1 MFKIFYKKNF
11 YLHQKNIKF
20 ILSFLNN
27 NANFV
32 KYQYFNYY
40 LMITIH
46 KNIIIIINNN
56 LNKYLVHEYSHFEN
70 GIFLLDF

>member
-11 YLHQKNIKF
+11 YIHQKNIKY

-27 NANFV
+27 YVNFI

-40 LMITIH
+40 LMININ
-46 KNIIIIINNN
+46 KKIIIIINNN
-56 LNKYLVHEYSHFEN
+56 LNKSFVHEYSYFEID
-70 GIFLLDF
+70 IFI